1 MHVSEGR
8 GHGVEIKGSGG
19 GEGMFTDKVVL
30 KLDFEISVQYFSMK
44 KDKEPQSRENG
55 MRRGEAK
62 GLTFRQ
68 QQEIPFC

>member
-30 KLDFEISVQYFSMK
+30 KLDF
-44 KDKEPQSRENG
+44 
-55 MRRGEAK
+55 
-62 GLTFRQ
+62 
-68 QQEIPFC
+68 